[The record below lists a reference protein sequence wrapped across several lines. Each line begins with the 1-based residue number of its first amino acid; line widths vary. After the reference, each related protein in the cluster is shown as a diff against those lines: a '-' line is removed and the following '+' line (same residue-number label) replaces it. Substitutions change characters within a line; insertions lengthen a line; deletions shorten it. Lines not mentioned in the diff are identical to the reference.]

1 MNRRQFARNLL
12 MSTAALS
19 AAPSVISRSAGVDHA
34 TQVTPGFTPLFNGKD
49 LSGFVDM
56 NTTRDTWYVEDGLL
70 KCTGEPIGVMRTE
83 KQYENFIQIGRA
95 SCRESGQKAVGE
107 RL

>member
-70 KCTGEPIGVMRTE
+70 KCTGEPIGDRKSTRLNSRSRGHLV
-83 KQYENFIQIGRA
+83 
-95 SCRESGQKAVGE
+95 CR
-107 RL
+107 LLL